1 MRTEPLSLPLILSL
15 ALVAGCHS
23 QADTSAP
30 ALQPR
35 NVLTTTAQAATSGT
49 SLYTGVVAART
60 TSDLGFR
67 VGGKVVERRVDPGS
81 PVARGDVLLVLDNVD
96 FQLALRAARNRVAAA
111 QAELRQA
118 RDDEARYRRLSHTGA
133 ISRQRFEQAAT
144 RLRVAEAAHAAAS
157 SEAAQVE
164 NRQHY
169 STLIADADGVVT
181 EVLADR
187 GQVVGEGQVV
197 VRLAHAG
204 AREAVIDLPETQRVL
219 ASQPAQAIPYGQET
233 PLPATLRELSASADP
248 VTRTFR
254 ARYTLAGDNADLA
267 LGSTVTL
274 HLGSAAQARQVRV
287 PLGALL
293 DKGQATGVWVIGAD
307 SRVTLRT
314 VKVLRLG
321 QEHALLEGDLAPG
334 ERIVALGAQLLN
346 AGDSV
351 RELATPSLAREH

>member
-1 MRTEPLSLPLILSL
+1 MRTQPLLLPLSL
-15 ALVAGCHS
+15 ALTLLAGCHS
-23 QADTSAP
+23 QADTPAP
-30 ALQPR
+30 AAQPR
-35 NVLTTTAQAATSGT
+35 AVLATSVQAAASNA

-81 PVARGDVLLVLDNVD
+81 RVARGDVLLVLDDTD
-96 FQLALRAARNRVAAA
+96 FKLALRTARNRVAAA

-133 ISRQRFEQAAT
+133 ISRQRYEQAAT

-169 STLIADADGVVT
+169 SSLLADADGVLT

-187 GQVVGEGQVV
+187 GQVVGEGQIVA
-197 VRLAHAG
+197 RLAHAG
-204 AREAVIDLPETQRVL
+204 AREAVIDLPETQRAL
-219 ASQPAQAIPYGQET
+219 ASQPAQAIPYGHAGA
-233 PLPATLRELSASADP
+233 PLPAKLRELSASADP
-248 VTRTFR
+248 LTRTFR
-254 ARYTLAGDNADLA
+254 ARYTLAGDHADLA

-274 HLGSAAQARQVRV
+274 HLGGAAQARQVRV

-293 DKGQATGVWVIGAD
+293 DKGQETGVWVIGTD
-307 SRVTLRT
+307 SRVRLRT
-314 VKVLRLG
+314 VNILRLG
-321 QEHALLEGDLAPG
+321 QEQALLEGDLAPG
-334 ERIVALGAQLLN
+334 ERIVALGAQLLHD
-346 AGDSV
+346 GDSV
-351 RELATPSLAREH
+351 RELAAREH